1 VVLSCL
7 GNLTGLYTDNE
18 RSSRVQERLQGYSYY
33 KWLIFGVVGTGTF
46 MSTLTASIV
55 NVALPP
61 ITTALHSNIATAQW
75 VVTAYLLVIT
85 SLLPLMGR
93 LGDVLGRSKL
103 FGYGFA
109 GFTAASL
116 LCGTASSIGM
126 LTAFRVL
133 QAIGASVLMANA
145 MAIVTSFFPP
155 NERGKVL
162 GMIGT
167 IVALGSLCG
176 PGLGGL
182 LVEAFDWHAIF
193 FVNIPV
199 GVLGYAGARLILPVD
214 RERRQETIDYLG
226 AALFAAGMASLLLA
240 LNNGTE
246 WGWLSLMT
254 LGCILFSLVL
264 FVLFIRYEKRV
275 AQPMLELS
283 IFKNRDFSTGNLAGL
298 LSFMA
303 MFSSSLLVP
312 YFLHDIMAFSPGKI
326 GLIMSAFP
334 LVMAVVAPLSGMLS
348 DKVGPVALTTSG
360 LGVLAAGLVITANLQ
375 AGSGLWLILASQ
387 ALMGLGN
394 GLFQSPNNNSVMSAV
409 EPRQLGVAGGINAL
423 ARNFGMVCGTA
434 LAVAILEHQRMVSLS
449 GLSQPTPAQ
458 QAAAFMDGYQAALF
472 VGAGLAVAGML
483 ISCKRAGKPVSGQ

>member
-1 VVLSCL
+1 M
-7 GNLTGLYTDNE
+7 
-18 RSSRVQERLQGYSYY
+18 QARLQSCKHY
-33 KWLIFGVVGTGTF
+33 KWLIFGVVSTGTF

-61 ITTALHSNIATAQW
+61 ITIALHSDIGTAQW

-103 FGYGFA
+103 FGYGFV

-116 LCGTASSIGM
+116 LCGLANSIGM

-133 QAIGASVLMANA
+133 QAIGAAALMANA
-145 MAIVTSFFPP
+145 MAIVTSFFSQ

-176 PGLGGL
+176 PGIGGL

-193 FVNIPV
+193 FVNIPL
-199 GVLGYAGARLILPVD
+199 GLLGYAGVRLVLPAD
-214 RERRQETIDYLG
+214 RGRQQEQIDYLG

-240 LNNGTE
+240 LNYGTE
-246 WGWLSLMT
+246 WGWLSLLT
-254 LGCILFSLVL
+254 LGCIVFALGMFA
-264 FVLFIRYEKRV
+264 LFIRYEKRV

-303 MFSSSLLVP
+303 MFSSNLLVP
-312 YFLHDIMAFSPGKI
+312 YFLHDIMAFSPAKI

-334 LVMAVVAPLSGMLS
+334 LVMAVVAPLSGILS
-348 DKVGPVALTTSG
+348 DKVGSVALTTAG
-360 LGVLAAGLVITANLQ
+360 LGVLALGLVITAKLQ
-375 AGSGLWLILASQ
+375 VDSSLWLILASQ

-409 EPRQLGVAGGINAL
+409 ESRQLGVAGGINAL

-434 LAVAILEHQRMVSLS
+434 LAVAILEYQRTVSLS
-449 GLSQPTPAQ
+449 GLGQPTLAQ
-458 QAAAFMDGYQAALF
+458 QTAAFMDGYQAALF
-472 VGAGLAVAGML
+472 VGAGLAAIGML
-483 ISCKRAGKPVSGQ
+483 ISCKRAGKPVSRQ